1 MEVEYFGDNEVG
13 KPTTQEDITEF
24 GSDTEESVKLEE
36 STEEDICYVC
46 QQEFK
51 TELHTKYKNHEC
63 KCNTFLCNECLPKML
78 EKNKCTIC
86 KTSYSNNEENENK
99 SSAQQVIRVVI
110 DDGYSSDESE
120 ILPNSF
126 YSSRLELISCNL
138 IGKVCCGLCIAL
150 GFFGII
156 IFFGLFTY
164 EAVQVFEENA
174 KNTTNTTNFSNST
187 NNKSEEEIDFG
198 SRFGFIVLYGL
209 LTFVTLFIFA
219 IMLVWCLDY
228 ICNRRRRRIFPR

>member
-13 KPTTQEDITEF
+13 KPTTQEDITEY

-63 KCNTFLCNECLPKML
+63 KCNTFLCDECLPKML

-86 KTSYSNNEENENK
+86 KTPYSNNEENDNK
-99 SSAQQVIRVVI
+99 SSSQQVIRVVV

-120 ILPNSF
+120 ILTNRY
-126 YSSRLELISCNL
+126 YSLRLELKICNL
-138 IGKVCCGLCIAL
+138 LGKVGCGLCIAL
-150 GFFGII
+150 GFFGITV
-156 IFFGLFTY
+156 FFGLFTY
-164 EAVQVFEENA
+164 EAVRIFEENA
-174 KNTTNTTNFSNST
+174 KNTTNTTNLSNST

-209 LTFVTLFIFA
+209 LTFATLFIFA
-219 IMLVWCLDY
+219 IMLICCIDCF
-228 ICNRRRRRIFPR
+228 CNRRRSTIFPR

>member
-13 KPTTQEDITEF
+13 KPTTQEDITEN

-63 KCNTFLCNECLPKML
+63 KCNTFLCDECLPNML

-86 KTSYSNNEENENK
+86 KTSYSNNEENNNK

-120 ILPNSF
+120 ILTNRY
-126 YSSRLELISCNL
+126 YSLRQELKICNL
-138 IGKVCCGLCIAL
+138 LGKACCGFLILL
-150 GFFGII
+150 GFFGITV
-156 IFFGLFTY
+156 FLGLFTY
-164 EAVQVFEENA
+164 ESVRIFEENA
-174 KNTTNTTNFSNST
+174 KNTTNTTNLSNST

-209 LTFVTLFIFA
+209 LTFATLFIFA
-219 IMLVWCLDY
+219 IMLIFCIDCF
-228 ICNRRRRRIFPR
+228 CNRRRSTIFPR